1 MTEKV
6 RLLVVDDH
14 EVVRYGL
21 KLLLQT
27 YDHLEVVG
35 EAQTLEEAMVL
46 TDRFRPHIVIMDV
59 MLKNECGIEGCRE
72 IMKRYPGTKVII
84 LTSFDREELF
94 WKAIKAGVQG
104 FVLKDTGNEELIKA
118 IDAAMRGECV
128 LDPSIT
134 HKLLEYLRT
143 AKGQRGAAG
152 AGLSRQE
159 KKVLALLSQGLTNRE
174 IAERILLSEKTVRN
188 YVSRI
193 LNKLN
198 LHNRAEAAVYAARHG
213 ITYE

>member
-1 MTEKV
+1 
-6 RLLVVDDH
+6 
-14 EVVRYGL
+14 
-21 KLLLQT
+21 
-27 YDHLEVVG
+27 
-35 EAQTLEEAMVL
+35 
-46 TDRFRPHIVIMDV
+46 
-59 MLKNECGIEGCRE
+59 
-72 IMKRYPGTKVII
+72 
-84 LTSFDREELF
+84 
-94 WKAIKAGVQG
+94 
-104 FVLKDTGNEELIKA
+104 GNEELIKA